1 MHENAHQRRVLE
13 HVGEIAG
20 MERMAIVHQMTDVR

>member
-1 MHENAHQRRVLE
+1 VLE

-20 MERMAIVHQMTDVR
+20 MEDVAVVHARIAERSNGPF